1 MQGLRVGLRL
11 CLDIVADSWAL
22 QIQFIRRNAMGRIAS
37 FSFAVAIV
45 LAATYAVADT
55 PTEPPK
61 MTFHVFPPETKI
73 TATDKVSPCATI

>member
-1 MQGLRVGLRL
+1 
-11 CLDIVADSWAL
+11 
-22 QIQFIRRNAMGRIAS
+22 MGRIAS